1 MKKLIVASMLSLFAF
16 TSAAY
21 ACDGMKGHDG
31 TTQSQAAKDKTKT
44 EKAKKEGAGET
55 TKS

>member
-1 MKKLIVASMLSLFAF
+1 MKKLVIMAALSLFAF

-21 ACDGMKGHDG
+21 ACDGMKGHD
-31 TTQSQAAKDKTKT
+31 TQTQANKDKAKDSKTK
-44 EKAKKEGAGET
+44 KESSSET